1 MRKEKQ
7 TRVICT
13 DSRNEKQKCKLK
25 RRKYILQ
32 KGNIKAIKKV
42 KMGKKE
48 IDRSERAYKHYER
61 KIRRNEEVNK
71 K

>member
-13 DSRNEKQKCKLK
+13 DSRNGKQKCKLK

-48 IDRSERAYKHYER
+48 IDR
-61 KIRRNEEVNK
+61 
-71 K
+71 